1 MKKANTISRR
11 LLFLVFAMSASVFIL
26 SVTNGLAQTPTS
38 SKIQGGDTWSTY
50 SDMKMVLKFD
60 EPKPVTV
67 DPAKTILQIVDMQEY
82 FVGPKQR
89 ANMWRGDNNIKNVKS
104 LLELARKLDM
114 NVVYQ
119 YSMGVTNPY
128 EKRQKA
134 SPFKLYGPI
143 IDELKPLNKGKEYF
157 VPKSTHDIF
166 FHTTMDDLLKT
177 FRKEVDTVILTGT
190 LTHVC
195 VLYAVSGYCVRGYRV
210 IVPMDGVI
218 DDTPENQAMTLHVMS
233 IRSANYPA
241 TITLSNMITFEPAPQ
256 MGK

>member
-1 MKKANTISRR
+1 MTKVNTISRE
-11 LLFLVFAMSASVFIL
+11 LLLLAIAIAVFVAIL
-26 SVTNGLAQTPTS
+26 PATNGLTQTPKGA
-38 SKIQGGDTWSTY
+38 KIQGGDTWSNY

-67 DPAKTILQIVDMQEY
+67 DPAKTIFQIVDMQEY

-89 ANMWRGDNNIKNVKS
+89 ESMWRGDNDIKNVKS

-114 NVVYQ
+114 IVVYQ

-166 FHTTMDDLLKT
+166 FHTPMDDLLKT
-177 FRKEVDTVILTGT
+177 FPKEVDTVILTGT

-241 TITLSNMITFEPAPQ
+241 TITLSNMITFEPSGQ
-256 MGK
+256 K